1 MAHIQLANAPC
12 SWGTL
17 EFADLSG
24 SRIEYPQMLDEL
36 VQTGYVGTELGDWGF
51 MPTDPQQLSHEL
63 QRRQLSLI
71 GAFVPL
77 NLRSDAQALT
87 GTNQALRTAELL
99 AETARLLGQSHQPLI
114 ILADENG
121 TDPDRTRNAGRVNQ
135 PSTPAAL
142 AKAGAIASNAARH
155 IAQHSGLQSAFH
167 HHCAGMIETPSEI
180 RTFLEHCDPSVLG
193 LVFDTGHY
201 LFGSGDN
208 HTDVVSALD
217 EFHSMIRLVHFKDCH
232 ADVATT
238 TRTQQLDYFAA
249 LQAGI
254 FCELGQGAV
263 PFADI
268 LARLHQLDYRGWV
281 VVEQDVLPGMGAPRD
296 SAERNRAYL
305 RTLGL

>member
-1 MAHIQLANAPC
+1 MAQIQLANAPC

-51 MPTDPQQLSHEL
+51 MPTNPQQLSHEL
-63 QRRQLSLI
+63 QRRHLSLI

-77 NLRSDAQALT
+77 SLQSEAQALQ
-87 GTNQALRTAELL
+87 GTDQALRTAELL

-121 TDPDRTRNAGRVNQ
+121 TDLDRTRNAGRITQ
-135 PSTPAAL
+135 PSTTAAL
-142 AKAGAIASNAARH
+142 AKAAAIASNTAQQ
-155 IAQHSGLQSAFH
+155 IAQSSGLQSAFH
-167 HHCAGMIETPSEI
+167 HHCAGMVETPSEI
-180 RTFLEHCDPSVLG
+180 RTFLQHCDHSVLG

-201 LFGSGDN
+201 LFGSGNN
-208 HTDVVSALD
+208 HTDIISALD
-217 EFHSMIRLVHFKDCH
+217 EFHTMIRLVHFKDCH
-232 ADVATT
+232 ANIATI

-263 PFADI
+263 PFADV
-268 LARLHQLDYRGWV
+268 LARLHHLNYAGWI